1 MVRFGL
7 VFRTETYSPLGEG
20 NRSAT
25 DSGAFGEIFIT
36 KRVCSFDMMIGS
48 IKISYERGAV
58 SIFFGRRGIKKIKTG
73 FSMRR
78 GDHFAD
84 LT

>member
-1 MVRFGL
+1 MVRFGF

-36 KRVCSFDMMIGS
+36 KRVCSFDMMVGS
-48 IKISYERGAV
+48 IKVSYEGGAV
-58 SIFFGRRGIKKIKTG
+58 SIFLGGGESKKLKRV
-73 FSMRR
+73 S
-78 GDHFAD
+78 
-84 LT
+84 L

>member
-1 MVRFGL
+1 MVRFGF

-36 KRVCSFDMMIGS
+36 KRVCSFDMMVGS
-48 IKISYERGAV
+48 IKVSYEGGAV
-58 SIFFGRRGIKKIKTG
+58 SIFLGGGIEKIKTG
-73 FSMRR
+73 FPMRR
-78 GDHFAD
+78 GGHFAD

>member
-1 MVRFGL
+1 MVRFGF

-25 DSGAFGEIFIT
+25 DSGAVGEIFIT

-58 SIFFGRRGIKKIKTG
+58 SIFLRLDKRFNG
-73 FSMRR
+73 S
-78 GDHFAD
+78 
-84 LT
+84 

>member
-58 SIFFGRRGIKKIKTG
+58 SIFLGGGIEKIKTG
-73 FSMRR
+73 FPMRR

>member
-1 MVRFGL
+1 MVRFGF

-36 KRVCSFDMMIGS
+36 KRVCSFDMMVGS
-48 IKISYERGAV
+48 INISYEGGAV
-58 SIFFGRRGIKKIKTG
+58 SIFLRERGFKKIEME
-73 FSMRR
+73 FPMRR
-78 GDHFAD
+78 GYHFAH

>member
-1 MVRFGL
+1 MVRFGF

-36 KRVCSFDMMIGS
+36 KRVCSFDMMVGS
-48 IKISYERGAV
+48 IKISYKGGAV
-58 SIFFGRRGIKKIKTG
+58 SIFLGGGESKKLKRV
-73 FSMRR
+73 S
-78 GDHFAD
+78 
-84 LT
+84 L